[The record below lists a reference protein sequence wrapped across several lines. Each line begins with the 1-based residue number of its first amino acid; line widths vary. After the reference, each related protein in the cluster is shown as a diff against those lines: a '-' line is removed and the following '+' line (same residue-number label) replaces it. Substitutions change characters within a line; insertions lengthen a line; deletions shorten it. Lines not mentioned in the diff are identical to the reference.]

1 MLSSVAVFSH
11 AVAALAFAVLCALQ
25 LSLWRGRAHAPVL
38 AAAALATALWAALN
52 AWEAG
57 HGQPASAW
65 TNALD
70 IARNA
75 GWSVFLLA
83 LLGYFHRGADWHLLG
98 RNRQLRLVVALYAL
112 LLAAEAVNAWHPALL
127 AHLGGLLPLAML
139 RAGAAVLG
147 MILVEQLYRNKTL
160 QERWALKYACLGIGG
175 MFAYDFYLYSDA
187 MLFRAVNPDIWAAR
201 GFVQALTMPLIALAV
216 ARSKAWASELAVS
229 RQVLFHSA
237 ALAGSAAYLLVMSSA
252 GYYLRFFGGSWGS
265 VMQVAFVFGAA
276 VLLAGVL
283 FSGTFRA
290 WLKVFISKHFY
301 SYNYD
306 YREEWLRFT
315 RMLSADG
322 PNLAERTIQAVAEL
336 VESPGGALWLR
347 RDSGCCEPVAQW
359 HVPLATDTEPADS
372 AFCQFLEGR
381 QWVVDLREYED
392 NPGLYDGIALPRCLR
407 QVPRVWLVLPLILQG
422 RLYGF
427 MALQQPRSAVQL
439 NWEVIDLLKIAG
451 SQAASYLAQ
460 QDASTALMLARQFE
474 SFNRMSTFVV
484 HDLKNLVAQLSLL
497 IPNAHKHRNN
507 PEFQQDMLD
516 TVSHSVQKMKLMLQK
531 LNRNDAPARPLPLA
545 IDQLLQQAVS
555 LKAAFEPRPQ
565 LRIEDAGLKVVADW
579 ERLERV
585 LGHLIQNAIEA
596 TPLDGTVAIALRRA
610 DGGVAVVEISDT
622 GAGMSEEF
630 IRDRLYKPFES
641 TKAAGMGIGAFESRE
656 YIHEL
661 GGELTVSSAQQ
672 RGTTFRV
679 LLPLYNQDTM
689 SEERAA

>member
-1 MLSSVAVFSH
+1 MLSSVASYSYG
-11 AVAALAFAVLCALQ
+11 AAALAFALLFGLL
-25 LSLWRGRAHAPVL
+25 LSIWRARAHAAVL
-38 AAAALATALWAALN
+38 AAAALATALWAGLN
-52 AWEAG
+52 AWEAVHAPG
-57 HGQPASAW
+57 PS
-65 TNALD
+65 TLNDALD

-75 GWSVFLLA
+75 AWSIFLLFLMGLFQPGA
-83 LLGYFHRGADWHLLG
+83 GWRLLRH
-98 RNRQLRLVVALYAL
+98 NRLLRLVAGFYAL
-112 LLAAEAVNAWHPALL
+112 LLAAELL
-127 AHLGGLLPLAML
+127 ANWAPGVLASVGGLLPLAML

-147 MILVEQLYRNKTL
+147 MILVEQLYRNKPL

-175 MFAYDFYLYSDA
+175 MYAYDFYLYSDT
-187 MLFRAVNPDIWAAR
+187 MLFRQVNGDIWAAR

-216 ARSKAWASELAVS
+216 SRSAAWSTQLSVS
-229 RQVLFHSA
+229 RRVLFHSA
-237 ALAGSAAYLLVMSSA
+237 ALAGSAGYLLVMSSA

-265 VMQVAFVFGAA
+265 VMQVAFLFGAS

-306 YREEWLRFT
+306 YREEWMGFT

-322 PNLAERTIQAVAEL
+322 PKLAERAVQAVAGL
-336 VESPGGALWLR
+336 VESPGGALWLLR
-347 RDSGCCEPVAQW
+347 ESGRHEPVAQW
-359 HVPLATDTEPADS
+359 HVPLASESEAADS
-372 AFCQFLEGR
+372 ALCQFLENK
-381 QWVVDLREYED
+381 QWVIDMQEYQR
-392 NPGLYDGIALPRCLR
+392 NPGLYGDIAMPDWICRY
-407 QVPRVWLVLPLILQG
+407 PRVWLVLPLIMQG
-422 RLYGF
+422 RLSGF
-427 MALQQPRSAVQL
+427 MLLQQPRSSIQL
-439 NWEVIDLLKIAG
+439 NWEVIDLLKIAC

-460 QDASTALMLARQFE
+460 QDAAMALMVARQFE

-516 TVSHSVQKMKLMLQK
+516 TVTHSVQKMKLMLQK
-531 LNRNDAPARPLPLA
+531 LSRNDAPARPLPLF

-565 LRIEDAGLKVVADW
+565 LRVETPGLRVLADW

-596 TPLDGTVAIALRRA
+596 TPLDGQVRIALR
-610 DGGVAVVEISDT
+610 GEHGAVLVEISDS
-622 GAGMSEEF
+622 GAGMTEEF

-641 TKAAGMGIGAFESRE
+641 TKPAGMGIGAFESRE

-661 GGELTVSSAQQ
+661 GGELEVSSRPQQ
-672 RGTTFRV
+672 GTTFRV
-679 LLPLYNQDTM
+679 TLPLYQQDAGAV
-689 SEERAA
+689 ERAA